1 MRVRIES
8 LSLNGTT
15 RQVEFRPGLN
25 VITGSITTGKT
36 TLMRLA
42 RGLLGADWA
51 GLAPEVGARSPAV
64 TGTVL
69 IGDDRFLVIR
79 PVNSSQTAVV
89 EIAGDGIALRL
100 PLARPTVAQ
109 ELTYGQWLLDKLD
122 LPRIS
127 VPSAPT
133 RIESEP
139 TPVSIRDYLNYC
151 ELTQSEIDDSV
162 FFHHDAFKNIKR
174 KYVFEILYGK
184 YGVQT
189 ALIQEQIRTLDTQIR
204 ALRADRTVLDRLL
217 TDTVWENRADLER
230 RLNEAEAE
238 LRDIEQRLRNTAQ
251 TAPITQEAQLLRQR
265 VAEIDDVVAS
275 KRLQLATQR
284 RSIGR
289 LEDLTSQLRAQSA
302 RLTRSIVADEMLVDF
317 EFLKCPR
324 CGNQIAAERGA
335 EGVCR
340 LCLQQPSH
348 RLTKEDMVREL
359 QRVEGQIQE
368 TAEVI
373 DSHRQQIRETENA
386 IRRLD
391 GEREEV
397 SGRLVLVTES
407 YVSDQASEIRRN
419 SELRTRAEEAV
430 LKFREYLG
438 LYHKWDQAITELAAL
453 EDQKSN
459 LEEQL
464 AEQGAHQE
472 AATERIARLSSD
484 FATILGQFNPPRFP
498 GAEEGL
504 SFIDPNIYLP
514 VLYGRRFDELS
525 SQGLKVMVNVA
536 HALAHQQTAMD
547 LDLKLP
553 NILFIDGVT
562 SNIGHREDL
571 DRDRVEAIYEYLIE
585 LSSRS
590 GERLQLIVADNDVP
604 EQASDFIIAEFTET
618 DRLVPMG

>member
-1 MRVRIES
+1 LRVRIES

-15 RQVEFRPGLN
+15 RQIEFRPGLN

-36 TLMRLA
+36 TLMRLV
-42 RGLLGADWA
+42 RGLLGADLA

-64 TGTVL
+64 TGTML
-69 IGDDRFLVIR
+69 IGDDRFLVVR
-79 PVNSSQTAVV
+79 PVNSSPTATI
-89 EIAGDGIALRL
+89 EIAGEGVALRL
-100 PLARPTVAQ
+100 PLARSTNTQ
-109 ELTYGQWLLDKLD
+109 ELTYGRWLLDKLD

-162 FFHHDAFKNIKR
+162 FGHHDAFKNIKR

-184 YGVQT
+184 YDVET
-189 ALIQEQIRTLDTQIR
+189 AAIQEQIRDLDTNIR
-204 ALRADRTVLDRLL
+204 ALRADRTVLERLL

-230 RLNEAEAE
+230 KLTEAEAQ
-238 LRDIEQRLRNTAQ
+238 LREVEERFRNTAR
-251 TAPITQEAQLLRQR
+251 TAPINEEAQALRQR
-265 VAEIDDVVAS
+265 VAEVDELLAS
-275 KRLQLATQR
+275 ARQQMGTEK
-284 RSIGR
+284 RSIGQ
-289 LEDLTSQLRAQSA
+289 LDDLTNQLKAQSA
-302 RLTRSIVADEMLVDF
+302 RLTRSIVAGELLVDF

-324 CGNQIAAERGA
+324 CGSQIGAERGDEA
-335 EGVCR
+335 VCR
-340 LCLQQPSH
+340 LCLQHPTGGLA
-348 RLTKEDMVREL
+348 REDMVKEL
-359 QRVEGQIQE
+359 QRVESQIQE
-368 TAEVI
+368 TSHVVS
-373 DSHRQQIRETENA
+373 SHRQRIRETESQ
-386 IRRLD
+386 IHSL
-391 GEREEV
+391 ERERETI
-397 SGRLVLVTES
+397 SNRLNFVTES
-407 YVSDQASEIRRN
+407 YVSDAASEIRRT
-419 SELRTRAEEAV
+419 SELRTRAEESV
-430 LKFREYLG
+430 SKFREYLG
-438 LYHKWDQAITELAAL
+438 LYEKWDRAVTELASL
-453 EDQKSN
+453 QERKRE

-472 AATERIARLSSD
+472 ASDERIANLSSN
-484 FATILGQFNPPRFP
+484 FATILGRFNPPRFP

-504 SFIDPNIYLP
+504 SFVDPNNYLP

-536 HALAHQQTAMD
+536 HAIAHQQTAMD

-571 DRDRVEAIYEYLIE
+571 DRDRVEAIYKYLID
-585 LSSRS
+585 LSNQF

-604 EQASDFIIAEFTET
+604 DQASDYIIAEFTEN
-618 DRLVPMG
+618 DRLVPMD